1 MTTNRQTLQK
11 WVPTT
16 NGIILR
22 RMGKLGEELAELS
35 NVTNRVIIQGLY
47 QVDPSSQKVNK
58 LRLEEEVADVWAQIL
73 VTMKALQLDREMIE
87 ARVENKV
94 DQMQEWEQKFSL
106 HGSQEERFQY
116 DQDQYYAKNR
126 GYSPPLHPCYD

>member
-1 MTTNRQTLQK
+1 MTKELQK
-11 WVPTT
+11 WIPTT

-58 LRLEEEVADVWAQIL
+58 LRLEDEIADVLAQIK
-73 VTMKALQLDREMIE
+73 VTTEALALDKKRID
-87 ARVENKV
+87 ARVLDKEE
-94 DQMQEWEQKFSL
+94 QMKTWEQKFSL
-106 HGSQEERFQY
+106 YGSQEERHQFVNE
-116 DQDQYYAKNR
+116 QYYAKEW
-126 GYSPPLHPCYD
+126 GYSPPIHPCYA